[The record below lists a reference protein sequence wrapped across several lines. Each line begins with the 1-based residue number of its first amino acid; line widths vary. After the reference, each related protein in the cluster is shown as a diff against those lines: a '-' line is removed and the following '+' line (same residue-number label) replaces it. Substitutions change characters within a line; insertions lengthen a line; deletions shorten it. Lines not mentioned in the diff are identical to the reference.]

1 MQTQTSLT
9 SELRAAL
16 ERDPRVN
23 RRRATIDIGET
34 DDAQVLLHGEVASIE
49 AKRAAVECARAV
61 PGVRRVVDRLTVEP
75 TSFPGDG
82 AIRDSV
88 ARHLLEEPVFARAAI
103 SCRIEGD
110 SKVIAQQIDGDEN
123 AIDATVADG
132 IVTLRG
138 HVLSLSHSR
147 LATVLAWWA
156 PGCRDVINCLEIRPP
171 EDDNDDEITDAIR
184 LVLDKDPLVHGD
196 QIRAQVR
203 DREVMLSGM
212 VANQEE
218 RRMATQDV
226 WYVEGVRNVIDE
238 LEVYPA
244 RAPGEAALSTL
255 PGAE

>member
-1 MQTQTSLT
+1 MQTQTSLVKHV
-9 SELRAAL
+9 RAVL
-16 ERDPRVN
+16 EREPRLN
-23 RRRATIDIGET
+23 LHRATIGISEMEND
-34 DDAQVLLHGEVASIE
+34 QLLLQGEVASIE

-61 PGVRRVVDRLTVEP
+61 PGVRRVVDRLTVQP
-75 TSFPGDG
+75 TSSPGDG

-88 ARHLLEEPVFARAAI
+88 AHHLLEEPVFARAAI

-110 SKVIAQQIDGDEN
+110 SKEIAQRIDGDEN

-132 IVTLRG
+132 VVTLRG

-156 PGCRDVINCLEIRPP
+156 PGCRDVINCLEIKPP

-203 DREVMLSGM
+203 NREVMLRGM
-212 VANQEE
+212 VGNQEE

-238 LEVYPA
+238 LEIYPA
-244 RAPGEAALSTL
+244 RTPGEPMFSTR
-255 PGAE
+255 PGVE